1 MTAFKV
7 HEYIENHVSY
17 IGLSIAY
24 TILQSNCTIILTF
37 DIVHIYEDI
46 AIDGTI
52 YLGRP

>member
-1 MTAFKV
+1 MHTKV
-7 HEYIENHVSY
+7 HEYIENRVSY
-17 IGLSIAY
+17 IGLSI
-24 TILQSNCTIILTF
+24 LQSDCTIIVTF